1 MLLRPLVRT
10 KGGGVK
16 KAKSEKHIDRVWQKN
31 VLHREQGGEN
41 RQRDPLD
48 GRSQV
53 EDELRRARAIS
64 SSDSQTQGLGKHG

>member
-1 MLLRPLVRT
+1 
-10 KGGGVK
+10 VK
-16 KAKSEKHIDRVWQKN
+16 KEKRKKNIDRVWQKN

-53 EDELRRARAIS
+53 EDELRRASAIS